1 MNPNESEYV
10 LASLELLKTAM
21 QTAQDPQQL
30 FYRIREVHHAI
41 FSSFHNCLVKL
52 RINGLSEILLQ
63 ESDFRKFVEPWII
76 MTELKDTMGK
86 VVNDYIK
93 KNKELDQRIHPL
105 TNAMM
110 YYSKVNHTFAGD
122 NEVEIDLIDRFVGSL
137 IRLVGNADNTFSPF
151 SQHFLAFCKTFKHG
165 VIDRTTELDQV
176 DWTFVV
182 CKLNLVDNSDQL
194 KELFQSFVLPL
205 RIMELPL
212 PPPDSH
218 NYADWVGFK
227 AGMIEPV
234 LSKFFS
240 GVTAQTLRRVDPPPQ
255 PSWFKRQRTSVVKI
269 ARWALGRQEHP
280 PMRFAVTDGT
290 LDCFEGYPGLLKRL
304 VVQCATVDVKPIALD
319 PKPISLSGKSKDTLL
334 KIGSLGKANST
345 NTRLE
350 CPICYKSFERTLKTT
365 KDGDLLDLTPG
376 CRTPKCAGW
385 QICKDCLHSA
395 MHTHNLP
402 TCSQCRK
409 DWGTRPIS
417 RVIKMEEGPSFVGVD
432 PSVDIPL
439 LSKRLKKMD
448 KSFQGIVGQQNITD
462 ALSLI
467 ETYNQAEQC
476 PGLGFPQTMMKQ
488 SCALRERLA
497 AFNATDIAHA
507 LRQSQAKLDQLICP
521 NETEVAGPD
530 TEQGPDLG
538 DKRGRSS
545 GGTRFKKLP
554 TKHKNKRRTK
564 KRNLH

>member
-1 MNPNESEYV
+1 MNSNESEYV

-86 VVNDYIK
+86 VVNDYIE
-93 KNKELDQRIHPL
+93 KNKELDKRIHPL

-122 NEVEIDLIDRFVGSL
+122 KAVEIDLIDRFVGSL
-137 IRLVGNADNTFSPF
+137 IRLVRNADNTFSPF
-151 SQHFLAFCKTFKHG
+151 SEHFLAFCKTFKHG

-176 DWTFVV
+176 DWTFVA

-234 LSKFFS
+234 LSNFFS
-240 GVTAQTLRRVDPPPQ
+240 GSTAQTLRSFDPPPQ
-255 PSWFKRQRTSVVKI
+255 PSWFRRQRTSVVNI

-280 PMRFAVTDGT
+280 PMQFAVTDKT
-290 LDCFEGYPGLLKRL
+290 LDCFEGYPGLLQRL
-304 VVQCATVDVKPIALD
+304 VVQCATVDVKPIAALD
-319 PKPISLSGKSKDTLL
+319 PKPILLSGKSKDTLL
-334 KIGSLGKANST
+334 QIGSLGKANST

-350 CPICYKSFERTLKTT
+350 CPICYKSFERTLKT
-365 KDGDLLDLTPG
+365 KDGDLLDFTPG

-395 MHTHNLP
+395 LHTHNLS

-417 RVIKMEEGPSFVGVD
+417 RVIQMEEGPSFVRVD
-432 PSVDIPL
+432 PSVDISS
-439 LSKRLKKMD
+439 LSKRLGKMD
-448 KSFQGIVGQQNITD
+448 QSFQGIVGQNITD

-467 ETYNQAEQC
+467 ETCNQAEQC
-476 PGLGFPQTMMKQ
+476 PGLGFPQTMLIKGPEL
-488 SCALRERLA
+488 SARLA
-497 AFNATDIAHA
+497 AFNARDIAHA
-507 LRQSQAKLDQLICP
+507 LRKSQADLRQLIYP
-521 NETEVAGPD
+521 KETEVD
-530 TEQGPDLG
+530 GPDLG

-545 GGTRFKKLP
+545 GGTRFKKQRHQ
-554 TKHKNKRRTK
+554 KHKRTK